1 MCIDGRASAT
11 MGAMNKRELAK
22 AVAVQA
28 DVELKT
34 VVSVIDGFTDVVT
47 AVVSKGEPVSIP
59 GFAKF
64 VKVNRAA
71 RMGRN
76 PATGEAIRIK
86 ASKKARI
93 TPVKAFKDAVLAP
106 ATAPKLVKGAYPTSD
121 AAVAAAGKSA
131 APVAAKKAPARAA
144 AKKAPARRTTAR
156 KAPAKRAPAK
166 KAVEAGARQEGREK
180 VASKAGPLT
189 RDRPSAAQVQ
199 WASHATRWKRPIRR
213 LPLPKHWLS
222 GPSRSRIPTGCR
234 RTIRPSRRSSAGTP
248 TPWPPVRTPTWTQA
262 RDSPSSRRPISLD
275 GATAASQAA
284 GTARTSR
291 DAARPVRHTR
301 GVPGPVCS
309 WRHSGADEWVTT

>member
-1 MCIDGRASAT
+1 MCITRCASAT

-34 VVSVIDGFTDVVT
+34 VIGVIEGFTDVVT

-64 VKVNRAA
+64 VKVDRPA

-106 ATAPKLVKGAYPTSD
+106 AKAPKLVKGVFPTDD
-121 AAVAAAGKSA
+121 AAVASAGKSA

-144 AKKAPARRTTAR
+144 AKKAPARRGATAR
-156 KAPAKRAPAK
+156 KAPAKR
-166 KAVEAGARQEGREK
+166 
-180 VASKAGPLT
+180 
-189 RDRPSAAQVQ
+189 
-199 WASHATRWKRPIRR
+199 
-213 LPLPKHWLS
+213 
-222 GPSRSRIPTGCR
+222 
-234 RTIRPSRRSSAGTP
+234 
-248 TPWPPVRTPTWTQA
+248 
-262 RDSPSSRRPISLD
+262 
-275 GATAASQAA
+275 
-284 GTARTSR
+284 
-291 DAARPVRHTR
+291 
-301 GVPGPVCS
+301 GPVKQ
-309 WRHSGADEWVTT
+309 AVK